1 MNADKRIEQVHATF
15 EAIAGERLSWTHEL
29 TELADGYLTF
39 QRCAMDADDPLTV
52 AEGFAMA
59 RGLVAYAHAVGW
71 VTKVAYERLIGNAIA
86 VRKQVNKRWA
96 GQLVVVPVRATADA
110 APAETRH

>member
-1 MNADKRIEQVHATF
+1 MNTDKRIEQVRATF
-15 EAIAGERLSWTHEL
+15 EAIAAERVTWTHEL

-71 VTKVAYERLIGNAIA
+71 LTTVAYERLISNAIA

-96 GQLVVVPVRATADA
+96 GQLVVVPMRTTADA
-110 APAETRH
+110 APTETRH